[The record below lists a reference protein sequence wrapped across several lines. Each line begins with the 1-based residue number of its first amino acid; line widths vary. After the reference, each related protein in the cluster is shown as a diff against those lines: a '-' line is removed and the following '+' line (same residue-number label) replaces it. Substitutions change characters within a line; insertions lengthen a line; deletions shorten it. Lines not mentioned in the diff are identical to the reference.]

1 MKTPFTTFAAISGF
15 SLILGLTGCVT
26 DESSLDETQDG
37 GNIVFAQEG
46 KSMASVIDGSA
57 GAHDIYI
64 SGNDTLT
71 NSVTLEKVFVPLHF
85 DATCGCYVRSTRFT
99 NTVKGFGRSR
109 MDSIWLFTNGIART
123 DSFRPYNADSIVY
136 VRHVLRIDGYSNKP
150 VDVTTRTTL
159 VRKSTDSGTVYVWTG
174 TVSGTFKGK
183 ELSGS
188 SYTLVRH
195 FSPGNFPLS
204 NGFGVPLGHMLVK
217 RGQHDCI
224 LTFNADGTVTV
235 TVKRGN
241 KFIRTTHIDND
252 DHES

>member
-1 MKTPFTTFAAISGF
+1 MKRSISSIAAVTA
-15 SLILGLTGCVT
+15 LPLLLGLAGCMT
-26 DESSLDETQDG
+26 DPDNSDETQDG

-46 KSMASVIDGSA
+46 KSMASVVDGSA
-57 GAHDIYI
+57 GATDVYV

-109 MDSIWLFTNGIART
+109 MDSIWLFANGIALS
-123 DSFRPYNADSIVY
+123 DSFRPRNADSIVY
-136 VRHVLRIDGYSNKP
+136 VRHVMRIDGYSNKP

-159 VRKSTDSGTVYVWTG
+159 VRKLTDSGTVYVWTG
-174 TVSGTFKGK
+174 TVSGTFKGR

-188 SYTLVRH
+188 TFSLVRH
-195 FSPGNFPLS
+195 FSLN

-217 RGQHDCI
+217 RGPHDCR
-224 LTFNADGTVTV
+224 LVFNADGTVTV
-235 TVKRGN
+235 TVSKGG
-241 KFIRTTHIDND
+241 KFIRTTHIDNN